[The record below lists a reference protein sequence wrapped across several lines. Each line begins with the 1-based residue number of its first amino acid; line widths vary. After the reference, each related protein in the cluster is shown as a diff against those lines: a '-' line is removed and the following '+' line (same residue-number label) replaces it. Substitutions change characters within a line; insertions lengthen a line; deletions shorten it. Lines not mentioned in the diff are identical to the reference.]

1 MIKGIY
7 TLQEVFRIGLL
18 EEVEVVDLKPLYMPY
33 RKKLIE
39 SYVEEY
45 RVFSLRHVSTSLK
58 GRIYY
63 RYGSIFVICDI
74 ELPTNHYSH
83 AEGKLRSAVC
93 DLLSNEMYKIKA
105 TYKDANTYKIE
116 IGPDINVKFVGEAEI
131 PTLILPEHT
140 AYTC

>member
-18 EEVEVVDLKPLYMPY
+18 EEYEVVDLKPLYMPY

-39 SYVEEY
+39 TYIDRYSI
-45 RVFSLRHVSTSLK
+45 FSLRYVSTFLEGK
-58 GRIYY
+58 IYY
-63 RYGSIFVICDI
+63 RADSIFVICDI
-74 ELPTNHYSH
+74 ELPNNSCK
-83 AEGKLRSAVC
+83 EEELRLAIC
-93 DLLSNEMYKIKA
+93 DLLSNEMYGISA
-105 TYKDANTYKIE
+105 TVTKTKDTYKIE
-116 IGPDINVKFVGEAEI
+116 IGPDINVKFVGEDEI